1 MKSEQMICK
10 TGTAFGQSEEIG
22 VYALASAVNQLVAE
36 GGRIFHINVQTFFPL
51 SGKKSHVYAIEKKLK
66 GACKEQGIILVELS
80 RSETA
85 AVSQYM
91 VVVTGTAAVSKM
103 PQADGG
109 QEIVLVNSIGL
120 EGTLRILAEKEREL
134 AKRFA
139 PVFLEQ
145 IRNCMPDIWAL
156 KAVETAMNTKDCSI
170 SCVRQVGEGGI
181 FASLYCLAEEMGTGL
196 ETDVKKMSIRQ
207 ETIEICEYFH
217 LNPYQLASAGTMLMV
232 TGDGETLVRELTAA
246 GIEAAVIGRFR
257 DDKDKI
263 IRNGEE
269 MRYIDRPVADEIN
282 RV

>member
-85 AVSQYM
+85 AVTQYM
-91 VVVTGTAAVSKM
+91 VVATGMAAV
-103 PQADGG
+103 PGTPRTDGG
-109 QEIVLVNSIGL
+109 REIVLVNPIGL

-134 AKRFA
+134 RKRFA

-145 IRNCMPDIWAL
+145 IRNRMPDIWAL
-156 KAVETAMNTKDCSI
+156 KAMEIARNTEKCSI
-170 SCVRQVGEGGI
+170 SCMRQVGEGGI
-181 FASLYCLAEEMGTGL
+181 FAALYCLAEEMGAGL
-196 ETDVKKMSIRQ
+196 EAEVRKMSIRQ
-207 ETIEICEYFH
+207 ETVEICEYFH

-232 TGDGETLVRELTAA
+232 TGDGETLVQELTAA

-263 IRNGEE
+263 LRNGEE
-269 MRYIDRPVADEIN
+269 IRYIDRPAADEIN